1 MAILIAHEAER
12 ARACL
17 CVCQGDGSLF
27 LFVCCCFSLCAE
39 ILTCVRQLGADAF
52 LLGKSVTYEAVF
64 INRFICTRKKK
75 NKTTEK
81 KPRVI
86 SKDTFFSS
94 LAILVFYFVCSLQK
108 KPPCRKLTDL

>member
-1 MAILIAHEAER
+1 MFASCVRGLSMTFLMGISVVAIGNFSCTR
-12 ARACL
+12 SGARAGVSVCL
-17 CVCQGDGSLF
+17 CVCQGNGSLFLF

-75 NKTTEK
+75 IKQ
-81 KPRVI
+81 
-86 SKDTFFSS
+86 
-94 LAILVFYFVCSLQK
+94 QK
-108 KPPCRKLTDL
+108 RSQG